1 MISEGAA
8 ALCLLSVGGRA
19 MNKRAGAAG
28 EPGPLKPLKLPLEA
42 RAHTRHP
49 VSLAPMVDRTDR
61 DWRWI
66 MRRITRRCL
75 LYTEMIT
82 APAAVRGNRKRLLG
96 FDDSERPVVL
106 QLGWDDAPMLAE
118 ACRIGEDFGYDEI
131 NLNCGCPSEKVQ
143 RHTFGACLM
152 ADAEKTAALVEAMA
166 GAVRLPITVKC
177 RIGIRSKRSGIS
189 LESYEDLRRF
199 AGAVSQAGCRK
210 FTVHAR
216 IAVLEGL
223 SPRENR
229 EVPPLRP
236 EDVYRLKDDFPHL
249 FVEVN
254 GGYRRCED
262 VDAALGRCDAVML
275 GRIALDNP
283 WMLSAADGR
292 WFADDSQAPSRRE
305 VLQAAIPYMVRR
317 AREGASRGL
326 LIQPVMNLF
335 AGRRGAKGWKRAM
348 TAIPTAAPED
358 FERDLQGAVRA
369 MDGDILDERS
379 AGP

>member
-1 MISEGAA
+1 MN
-8 ALCLLSVGGRA
+8 RA
-19 MNKRAGAAG
+19 PEHAGA
-28 EPGPLKPLKLPLEA
+28 PLSSNLPLEQ
-42 RAHTRHP
+42 RRHTRHP
-49 VSLAPMVDRTDR
+49 VSLAPMVDKTDR
-61 DWRWI
+61 DWRWV

-82 APAAVRGNRKRLLG
+82 APAAVRGDRERLLG
-96 FDDSERPVVL
+96 FDASEKPVVL
-106 QLGWDDAPMLAE
+106 QLGWDEPGMLAE

-143 RHTFGACLM
+143 RHAFGACLM
-152 ADAEKTAALVEAMA
+152 GDAEKTAALVQAMA
-166 GAVRLPITVKC
+166 GATNLPVTVKC
-177 RIGIRSKRSGIS
+177 RIGIRYRREGVS

-199 AGAVSQAGCRK
+199 VTVVSRAGCRK

-236 EDVYRLKDDFPHL
+236 EDVYRLKEEFPHL

-254 GGYRRCED
+254 GGYREPED
-262 VDAALGRCDAVML
+262 VDAALGRCDGVML

-283 WMLSAADGR
+283 WMLAAADGR
-292 WFADDSQAPSRRE
+292 WFGEEGEGPSRRE
-305 VLQAAIPYMVRR
+305 VLEAAIPYMARR

-335 AGRRGAKGWKRAM
+335 AGRRGAKAWKRRM
-348 TAIPTAAPED
+348 TAIPAGAPEE
-358 FERDLQGAVRA
+358 FEEGLEAAFGAV
-369 MDGDILDERS
+369 DPHLLDERTERFVIS
-379 AGP
+379 ARRRSSSSSE